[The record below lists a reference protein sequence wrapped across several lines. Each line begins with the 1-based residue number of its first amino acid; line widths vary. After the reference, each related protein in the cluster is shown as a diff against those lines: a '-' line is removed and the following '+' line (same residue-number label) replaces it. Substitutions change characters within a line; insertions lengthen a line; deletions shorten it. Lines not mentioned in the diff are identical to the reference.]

1 MKYKYYRMCT
11 DKSLS
16 LAEKKKRV
24 QLYFDDW
31 EFSAISRQQQA
42 FQAKFQAKKLREEEH
57 QVHILREAEDGK
69 DTEGH
74 EVKEVNRSQKRKGGC
89 VDDDDN
95 TAISDG
101 STIDQEFW
109 QDIFEDEGLK
119 EVGLREQQA
128 SNESKV
134 EGRSSIS
141 IDVPDTSNELRPKL
155 IRRESLL
162 SPSTKGQKVTVENLE
177 NYAALCVEKRLFD
190 NVKEALTLVRLG
202 VDDALEGWW
211 TDGSTGMSAIASPS
225 EESRKEF
232 KGQTSPTARTLISA
246 KMIQIKNAGKPGIDM
261 SDFKAHT
268 HIKGDVRVGQLFF
281 EVMEEDEALR
291 MKYFRWLTGLRRLPP
306 GGFRDLPNQVTLNI
320 GKDPSRLPVA
330 HACVFQCDLP
340 PYTTKEA
347 MHKGLSLA
355 VESTTFALA

>member
-1 MKYKYYRMCT
+1 
-11 DKSLS
+11 
-16 LAEKKKRV
+16 
-24 QLYFDDW
+24 
-31 EFSAISRQQQA
+31 
-42 FQAKFQAKKLREEEH
+42 
-57 QVHILREAEDGK
+57 
-69 DTEGH
+69 
-74 EVKEVNRSQKRKGGC
+74 
-89 VDDDDN
+89 
-95 TAISDG
+95 
-101 STIDQEFW
+101 
-109 QDIFEDEGLK
+109 LK

-232 KGQTSPTARTLISA
+232 KGQTSPTASKHSA
-246 KMIQIKNAGKPGIDM
+246 T
-261 SDFKAHT
+261 S
-268 HIKGDVRVGQLFF
+268 
-281 EVMEEDEALR
+281 
-291 MKYFRWLTGLRRLPP
+291 
-306 GGFRDLPNQVTLNI
+306 
-320 GKDPSRLPVA
+320 
-330 HACVFQCDLP
+330 
-340 PYTTKEA
+340 KEYD
-347 MHKGLSLA
+347 
-355 VESTTFALA
+355 